1 MYQRCN
7 EFRLTQGAFV
17 LVSGRIGAV
26 YGHKNVLFMGG
37 AWWILWSLI
46 NGFCAGGIIAFAIA
60 RALSG
65 IGAAFVVIFPQNL
78 LEDEA
83 ND

>member
-1 MYQRCN
+1 
-7 EFRLTQGAFV
+7 
-17 LVSGRIGAV
+17 LVSGRIGGV

-46 NGFCAGGIIAFAIA
+46 NGFCTGDIIAFAIA

-65 IGAAFVVIFPQNL
+65 IGAAFVGSIVQNL

-83 ND
+83 NNYRCQTLSLSLDSLFY